1 MMPGDTRLASGH
13 MSTLYPHFLPLLR
26 LGQQEKGI
34 SESKP
39 TGEVRCFWLYWTRSP
54 HCGLAFA
61 LFITATLKCTL
72 LILVFRP
79 VVLDMSAIQD
89 KLCALLPTLSSLVA
103 VVRLQ
108 DSLLLPLCRAALASL
123 LLTSATLL
131 HLKAIDLVATVSHRC
146 IASVWDASGR

>member
-13 MSTLYPHFLPLLR
+13 MSTLYPHFLPFLR

-39 TGEVRCFWLYWTRSP
+39 TGEVRCFWLCWTRSP

-61 LFITATLKCTL
+61 ATLKRTL